1 MLILTNVSIRSTIV
15 FQIMSFD
22 RYLAVTKAFDS
33 RKWLSS
39 LRSATASYVIS
50 AVGWILSALLCVQLY
65 RYSKITICNQCEYSF
80 PQDLE
85 EKNEP
90 LTGIHVFD
98 PDENQA
104 DLFNDYINYNP
115 EIRNHHL
122 IIKLAND
129 FINGNRSN
137 AGSNRSKEHYCP

>member
-1 MLILTNVSIRSTIV
+1 MLIHTNVSIRSTIV

-39 LRSATASYVIS
+39 LRSVTASYVIS

-90 LTGIHVFD
+90 LTDIHVFD
-98 PDENQA
+98 SYENQA
-104 DLFNDYINYNP
+104 DVLKDYLIYNP
-115 EIRNHHL
+115 EIRNHE
-122 IIKLAND
+122 IFKNITNE
-129 FINGNRSN
+129 NRPN
-137 AGSNRSKEHYCP
+137 AGSNRFKEHYCP

>member
-1 MLILTNVSIRSTIV
+1 MIHTNVSIRATII

-39 LRSATASYVIS
+39 LRSAKASYVIS

-65 RYSKITICNQCEYSF
+65 CYSKITLCNQCEYSF

-85 EKNEP
+85 EENEP
-90 LTGIHVFD
+90 STGIHTFD
-98 PDENQA
+98 PSQNLTE
-104 DLFNDYINYNP
+104 LFTEYLDYHP
-115 EIRNHHL
+115 EIRDHKL
-122 IIKLAND
+122 ISTFVQNT
-129 FINGNRSN
+129 INGNSLN
-137 AGSNRSKEHYCP
+137 AGSNSPNEHYCP